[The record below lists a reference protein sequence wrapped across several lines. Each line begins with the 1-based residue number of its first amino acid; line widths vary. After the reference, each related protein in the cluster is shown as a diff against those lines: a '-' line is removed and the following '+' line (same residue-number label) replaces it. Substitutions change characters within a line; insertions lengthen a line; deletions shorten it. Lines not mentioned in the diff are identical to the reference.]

1 MAVSKLG
8 KGKWLAQVDKMYLR
22 WIAYGMILVAVSL
35 IQAAP
40 RLFPAIGGAHPYP
53 LICAVVCIAMFEG
66 PLVGASVGIGGGILW
81 ALYADRLFG
90 LDALLLLVVGCIC
103 GLLVQVLLR
112 NNWLTAL
119 LLNGAVVLA
128 YTLMD
133 WLLRYVLF
141 AESQAFFALWHI
153 LLPNAVYTFALSPVM
168 YWLAYRV
175 ARNLRETV

>member
-8 KGKWLAQVDKMYLR
+8 KGRWLAQIDKMYLR
-22 WIAYGMILVAVSL
+22 WIAYAMILVAVSVM
-35 IQAAP
+35 QAAP
-40 RLFPAIGGAHPYP
+40 RLLPVIGGAHPYP
-53 LICAVVCIAMFEG
+53 LITAVVCIAMFEG
-66 PLVGASVGIGGGILW
+66 PLVGASVGVGGGILW

-90 LDALLLLVVGCIC
+90 LDALLLLIVGCLC

-119 LLNGAVVLA
+119 LLNGAVILA
-128 YTLMD
+128 YTLVD

-141 AESQAFFALWHI
+141 AESQALFALWHI
-153 LLPNAVYTFALSPVM
+153 LLPNALYTFAVSLIM
-168 YWLAYRV
+168 YWISYRI